1 MRIGFVGIGLMG
13 LPIAQR
19 LADAGHQLFIASANR
34 GAVQALA
41 SQGVTVCGSPGE
53 ISAQVEVFFA
63 CRVTREQSRETFLGS
78 GGVIAT
84 APPGLLCIDLAT
96 TDPETA
102 TGIATELARK
112 GIGFLDAPI
121 SGGPD
126 GARAGTLS
134 VIVGG
139 GADELERARPLLSLF
154 GSKVFHMGPVGCGV
168 ATKLCNNV
176 ITITT
181 HALLAEAMVLGVKAG
196 IDAERLYE
204 VLHASSAYSRTLER
218 VVPKHFL
225 QRDFKAAATVD
236 TVMKDLDCAIA
247 TARRLGVRL
256 LLPNV
261 ALQCFVDAAGRGHGQ
276 DDAAAVILP
285 MEEIAGVQVGRK
297 YGLHEPPPA

>member
-13 LPIAQR
+13 LPIAQH
-19 LADAGHQLFIASANR
+19 LVSAGHQLFIASTNLGTVELLAAR
-34 GAVQALA
+34 GAA
-41 SQGVTVCGSPGE
+41 VCGSPGE
-53 ISAQVEVFFA
+53 VAAQVEVFFS
-63 CRVTREQSRETFLGS
+63 CRVTREQSRTTFLGND
-78 GGVIAT
+78 GVISKAE
-84 APPGLLCIDLAT
+84 PGLLCIDLAT

-102 TGIATELARK
+102 SGIAAKLAK
-112 GIGFLDAPI
+112 QGIGFLDAPI

-126 GARAGTLS
+126 GARARSLS

-139 GADELERARPLLSLF
+139 EAGDVERARPLFELF
-154 GSKVFHMGPVGCGV
+154 GSKIFHMGPAGCGV
-168 ATKLCNNV
+168 ATKLCNNL

-181 HALLAEAMVLGVKAG
+181 HVLLAEAMVLGVKAG

-204 VLHASSAYSRTLER
+204 VLRSSSAYSRTLER

-225 QRDFKAAATVD
+225 KRDFKAAATVD

-247 TARRLGVRL
+247 TARKLGVRL

-261 ALQCFVDAAGRGHGQ
+261 ALQCYVDAAGRGHGQ
-276 DDAAAVILP
+276 DDVAAVILP

-297 YGLHEPPPA
+297 AAE